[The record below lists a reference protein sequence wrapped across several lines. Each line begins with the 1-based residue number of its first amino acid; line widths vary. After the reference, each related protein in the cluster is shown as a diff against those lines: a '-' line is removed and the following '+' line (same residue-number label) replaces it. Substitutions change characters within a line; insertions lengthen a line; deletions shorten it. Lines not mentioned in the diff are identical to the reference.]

1 VADICAE
8 AGISHGSFYTYFV
21 SKEEVFNEIVDSV
34 EFDLLTVEGPPEGA
48 DPVERIRAA
57 NRHYLEAY
65 REHAGILRVIQQV
78 STFDNDVRQTRV
90 QRQTEFAHAI
100 ERRTRDYQKR
110 GLVHADI
117 DPWIAANALGGMVS
131 QLADQMFV
139 QGQQFDFDQTVEQ
152 LTMLWVNAV
161 GLRSSS

>member
-1 VADICAE
+1 M
-8 AGISHGSFYTYFV
+8 
-21 SKEEVFNEIVDSV
+21 FNEIVDSV
-34 EFDLLTVEGPPEGA
+34 EFDLLTVEGAPEGA

-100 ERRTRDYQKR
+100 EHRTRDYQNR
-110 GLVHADI
+110 GLIHADL
-117 DPWIAANALGGMVS
+117 DPRIAANALGGMVAS
-131 QLADQMFV
+131 LADQMFI
-139 QGQQFDFDQTVEQ
+139 QGQEFDFEETVEQ

-161 GLRSSS
+161 GLRSTAP